1 MKMKK
6 IMIALAVVAMATVV
20 NAAACAW
27 TGMGIVKV
35 DAADVATS
43 YTMYLLDASVT
54 DASTMAGY
62 LASGDTSYLSA
73 ATVTTTTGLA
83 AGQAV
88 RWASTF
94 GDYTAG
100 NSYTYYTVIFNNDV
114 ADADH
119 YMITAEK
126 TATVPA
132 SGNLAMTFGT
142 QASNTWNTMA
152 AVPEPTS
159 GLLMLVGLAGLAL
172 RRRRA

>member
-1 MKMKK
+1 MKK
-6 IMIALAVVAMATVV
+6 LMIVLAAVAMATVV

-27 TGMGIVKV
+27 SGLGVAKV
-35 DAADVATS
+35 DATDVATS
-43 YTMYLLDASVT
+43 YTMYLLDASIT
-54 DASTMAGY
+54 DASTMSGY
-62 LASGDTSYLSA
+62 LANGDTSYLSA
-73 ATVTTTTGLA
+73 ATVTSTTGLA
-83 AGQAV
+83 AGTAV
-88 RWASTF
+88 RWNTTF

-100 NSYTYYTVIFNNDV
+100 DSYTYYTVIFNGAV

-126 TATVPA
+126 TASVPA
-132 SGNLAMTFGT
+132 SGSLAMAFGT

-172 RRRRA
+172 RRKRA

>member
-1 MKMKK
+1 MKK
-6 IMIALAVVAMATVV
+6 IMIALAAVAMATVV

-27 TGMGIVKV
+27 SGLGVAKV

-54 DASTMAGY
+54 DAATMSGY

-83 AGQAV
+83 AGAAV
-88 RWASTF
+88 RWNSTF
-94 GDYTAG
+94 GDYTSG
-100 NSYTYYTVIFNNDV
+100 NSYTYYTVIFNGD
-114 ADADH
+114 AAEADH
-119 YMITAEK
+119 YMITKEM
-126 TATVPA
+126 TASVPA
-132 SGNLAMTFGT
+132 SGNLAMSFGT
-142 QASNTWNTMA
+142 QASNTWNAMA

>member
-1 MKMKK
+1 MKK
-6 IMIALAVVAMATVV
+6 IMIALAIVATATVV

-27 TGMGIVKV
+27 SGLGVAKV
-35 DAADVATS
+35 DAADAATQ

-54 DASTMAGY
+54 DATTMAGY

-73 ATVTTTTGLA
+73 AMVTTTSGIA
-83 AGQAV
+83 AGTAV
-88 RWASTF
+88 RWNTIF

-100 NSYTYYTVIFNNDV
+100 DSYTYYTVIFNGAV
-114 ADADH
+114 TDADH
-119 YMITAEK
+119 FMITSEK
-126 TATVPA
+126 TASVPA
-132 SGNLAMTFGT
+132 SGSLAMAFGT
-142 QASNTWNTMA
+142 QASNTWNTMT